1 MGVRINT
8 YRDHQA
14 LAEDPETIL
23 YGSKTGERP
32 PDESQWAS
40 VIDAEVFAIDKRR
53 MTTDSLLAKAEL
65 AARVSKK
72 NLSGIIPKVDDL
84 WKRPRDGTY
93 YRVVSVDVL
102 SFGNEFRLHSSKIPT
117 RGPSQVRGS

>member
-8 YRDHQA
+8 YKDHDT

-23 YGSKTGERP
+23 YASKTGEKP
-32 PDESQWAS
+32 PDEPWVS
-40 VIDAEVFAIDKRR
+40 IENAEVFSIDKRR
-53 MTTDSLLAKAEL
+53 LTTDALLANADVT
-65 AARVSKK
+65 ARVAKRD
-72 NLSGIIPKVDDL
+72 LGGIVPKSDDL

-93 YRVVSVDVL
+93 WRVVFVEVL
-102 SFGNEFRLHSSKIPT
+102 SFGNEFRLHSKKNPV